1 MRIPVSPRL
10 HSLVLLPG
18 NDPDF
23 PPYQDG
29 VMPLYYK
36 SLAGVLGLEP
46 RSAGSK
52 PGVLPIRLYPNCL
65 VGLEGNAPSFAD

>member
-1 MRIPVSPRL
+1 VRIPVSPRL

-36 SLAGVLGLEP
+36 SLAGDDGFEP
-46 RSAGSK
+46 
-52 PGVLPIRLYPNCL
+52 PN
-65 VGLEGNAPSFAD
+65 A